1 MEHRLHEAESLLL
14 ALLPLVTPAQL
25 DNATESL
32 NLTDSAGMGQTSRD
46 SASPSPRN
54 IRSSPPILNKKTGIE
69 YWESFPL
76 DTADNIRKWHQDC
89 AMHSHVPSTDRQASA
104 RDSLDNVGHARLLN
118 SNPNSRQSSM
128 DLKREALDGI
138 FNSSLQ
144 QHNNR
149 THETFRSMSSDPYR
163 SGTST
168 PVNITSAARHSPG
181 PVRQHN
187 HHQQQRSSAQLQS
200 WQSSS
205 MFASRSNPDATNG
218 DRSSN
223 MTNRNHLNA
232 EALLLQSLAD
242 NNNNNNW
249 GQSDSLGNNN
259 MVMNMGMGMSMA
271 MSSPSISA
279 MESAP
284 MEIDTGFFSSDMQR
298 RLFW

>member
-1 MEHRLHEAESLLL
+1 
-14 ALLPLVTPAQL
+14 
-25 DNATESL
+25 
-32 NLTDSAGMGQTSRD
+32 MGQTSRD

-54 IRSSPPILNKKTGIE
+54 VRSSPPVLNKKTGIE

-104 RDSLDNVGHARLLN
+104 RDSLDNVSHARLLN

-149 THETFRSMSSDPYR
+149 THEAFRSMSSDPYR

-168 PVNITSAARHSPG
+168 PVNITSAARRSPG

-187 HHQQQRSSAQLQS
+187 HHQQHQQQHQQRSSTQLQS
-200 WQSSS
+200 WQSASL
-205 MFASRSNPDATNG
+205 FPSRSNPDATTG
-218 DRSSN
+218 DPSA
-223 MTNRNHLNA
+223 MTNSNHLNA

-242 NNNNNNW
+242 NNNSW
-249 GQSDSLGNNN
+249 GQGDPLGNNN
-259 MVMNMGMGMSMA
+259 MVMNMGMGMTMA

-279 MESAP
+279 MEPAP